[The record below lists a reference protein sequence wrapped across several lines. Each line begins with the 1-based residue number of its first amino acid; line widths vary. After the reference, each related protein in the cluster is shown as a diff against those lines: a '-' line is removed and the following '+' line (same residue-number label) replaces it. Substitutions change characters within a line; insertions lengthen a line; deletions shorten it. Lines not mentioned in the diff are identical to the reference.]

1 MVNTGGKS
9 SSEKLGSL
17 TLSVDQLVHR
27 YSSKPKTA
35 STLFSTTSNSYASRL
50 KREHQKV
57 LGHPF
62 ESDPDHPDRFID
74 PPTTSVLK
82 LETDQILQTGI
93 AKKQLWKGTDTTA
106 TVTET
111 APIKDDLT
119 TEQSETSDQYIIPVK
134 TDTSPDVDNIFH
146 EDPETPK
153 YNNVPSQTVAPR
165 ALPFSEETH
174 VLVKII
180 AHDSDLSS
188 PSFNPDKTENIR
200 WMQRDAI
207 KHYLC
212 IQDIEKRRAATKGAV
227 YRSFQHDA

>member
-27 YSSKPKTA
+27 YPKKSKTTSA
-35 STLFSTTSNSYASRL
+35 LHSATSNSYASRL
-50 KREHQKV
+50 KQEHQKV
-57 LGHPF
+57 LGCPF
-62 ESDPDHPDRFID
+62 ENDPDHPDRFID
-74 PPTTSVLK
+74 PPTTTVLK
-82 LETDQILQTGI
+82 LETAQILQTDSE
-93 AKKQLWKGTDTTA
+93 KKPLWKGA
-106 TVTET
+106 SPIAVVNET
-111 APIKDDLT
+111 APNKDGLPE
-119 TEQSETSDQYIIPVK
+119 EQSDASDQEKISVMAG
-134 TDTSPDVDNIFH
+134 TSPDVDNIFH

-153 YNNVPSQTVAPR
+153 YKNVPTQTVAPR

-180 AHDSDLSS
+180 AHDNDLSS
-188 PSFNPDKTENIR
+188 PSFTPAKTENIR

>member
-17 TLSVDQLVHR
+17 TLSVDHLVHR
-27 YSSKPKTA
+27 YPKKSKTTSA
-35 STLFSTTSNSYASRL
+35 LLSATSNSYASRL

-57 LGHPF
+57 LGSPF

-74 PPTTSVLK
+74 PPTTTVLK
-82 LETDQILQTGI
+82 LETAQILQTEF
-93 AKKQLWKGTDTTA
+93 ATKQLWKGTNTTA
-106 TVTET
+106 TITET

-119 TEQSETSDQYIIPVK
+119 TKQSDPSDQVIIPAK
-134 TDTSPDVDNIFH
+134 AETSPDADNIFH

-153 YNNVPSQTVAPR
+153 YKNVPTQTVAPR

-180 AHDSDLSS
+180 AHDNDLNS
-188 PSFNPDKTENIR
+188 PSFTPAKTENIR

-212 IQDIEKRRAATKGAV
+212 IQDIEKRRAATKGAT
-227 YRSFQHDA
+227 YRSLQHDA

>member
-17 TLSVDQLVHR
+17 TLSVDHLVYR
-27 YSSKPKTA
+27 YPNKSK
-35 STLFSTTSNSYASRL
+35 TTSALLSTPSDSYASRL
-50 KREHQKV
+50 KQEHQKV
-57 LGHPF
+57 LGCPF
-62 ESDPDHPDRFID
+62 ESDPEHPDRFID
-74 PPTTSVLK
+74 PPTTTVLK
-82 LETDQILQTGI
+82 LETTQIIQTDF
-93 AKKQLWKGTDTTA
+93 AKKPLWKSTNPDAAVIEPT
-106 TVTET
+106 
-111 APIKDDLT
+111 PIKDDPT
-119 TEQSETSDQYIIPVK
+119 TEQSDTSDQNITPVK
-134 TDTSPDVDNIFH
+134 ADTSPDVDNIFH

-153 YNNVPSQTVAPR
+153 YKNIPTQTVAPR

-180 AHDSDLSS
+180 AHENDLSS
-188 PSFNPDKTENIR
+188 PFFTPAKTENIR